1 MAGPIVPWEVL
12 SGVVSL
18 HLVFAPL
25 FSLFFFSWPATE
37 LFSVKRDQVSALFFF
52 FVVCIWSVPSLCSF
66 CLLSFYCGNID
77 ATVCAQGSLEQGLGF
92 RVVYLE

>member
-52 FVVCIWSVPSLCSF
+52 LLHLVFALSLLFLFAFV
-66 CLLSFYCGNID
+66 LLW
-77 ATVCAQGSLEQGLGF
+77 
-92 RVVYLE
+92 

>member
-52 FVVCIWSVPSLCSF
+52 
-66 CLLSFYCGNID
+66 LLLHL
-77 ATVCAQGSLEQGLGF
+77 VCALSLLF
-92 RVVYLE
+92 LFAFVLLW